1 MKCSWFAMLYSF
13 LLYRRMKH
21 LYIYTCAQLLSRVSL
36 FVTPW
41 TAAWQTPL
49 AKRFSRQESWSGLL
63 FPTPSDLPDPGLEP
77 VPPAS
82 PAKQV
87 DSLRLCHLGSL
98 HITLHPIPCI
108 WGWPK
113 GLVILQENPNEL
125 FGQPNTHIHGYIYI
139 YTHTHHIFII
149 HSSISG
155 HLCYFH
161 VLAVVD
167 SAAMRIRVHV
177 FFSNYG
183 FLLIND
189 QEWDCWVIWQLYL
202 YFLRNHLQRGSV
214 AKKPCANAGD
224 VRDVGSSPGLR
235 RACGEGNGNPLQF
248 SCLKNPMDRGA
259 WSVSVHEVT
268 KSWTWLKDSMHTL
281 TCYFL

>member
-1 MKCSWFAMLYSF
+1 MLYSF

-21 LYIYTCAQLLSRVSL
+21 LYIYTCAQSLSRVSL

-41 TAAWQTPL
+41 TAASPGHKIFQTRILEWVAFSYSRWSSWPRAWTRASCISCKASGFFMVVPPGKPPYHTSSYPMYMGL
-49 AKRFSRQESWSGLL
+49 TKRFGHLTGKPEWT
-63 FPTPSDLPDPGLEP
+63 FWPT
-77 VPPAS
+77 
-82 PAKQV
+82 QY
-87 DSLRLCHLGSL
+87 
-98 HITLHPIPCI
+98 
-108 WGWPK
+108 
-113 GLVILQENPNEL
+113 
-125 FGQPNTHIHGYIYI
+125 THTWIYI
-139 YTHTHHIFII
+139 YTHTHTHHIFII

-161 VLAVVD
+161 VLAVVA

-183 FLLIND
+183 FLLINN
-189 QEWDCWVIWQLYL
+189 QEWDCWVIWQLYF
-202 YFLRNHLQRGSV
+202 YFLRIHLQRGSV

-224 VRDVGSSPGLR
+224 VRDVGSSPGFR

-248 SCLKNPMDRGA
+248 SCLKNPMDRGD
-259 WSVSVHEVT
+259 WSASVHEVT
-268 KSWTWLKDSMHTL
+268 KNWTWLKDSMHTH